1 MNSQFKN
8 TTEIELIKMMSE
20 DYGNKEA
27 IFTEIYK
34 RLSKPL
40 YSYCVGAC
48 TGDKDKAND
57 LFQDTFI
64 RFHDAIKKTVIEKPL
79 QYIIRI
85 ARNKHLS
92 NQEKIREEIRDI
104 DELDV
109 FQVNDNKYE
118 KEELYNLILS
128 ALDLLDDK
136 YRDVFVLREF
146 EMMSFQEIADLCN
159 LSLSNAKMLAVRSR
173 EKIVKILQPYI
184 QDLNKS

>member
-1 MNSQFKN
+1 M
-8 TTEIELIKMMSE
+8 
-20 DYGNKEA
+20 
-27 IFTEIYK
+27 
-34 RLSKPL
+34 
-40 YSYCVGAC
+40 
-48 TGDKDKAND
+48 
-57 LFQDTFI
+57 
-64 RFHDAIKKTVIEKPL
+64 